1 MLLLFKARP
10 SRWPDRVLHLL
21 QLLVG
26 LIPEHVRFFVLIVE
40 GVAWSFIHLDQL
52 HSSYRIRFL
61 EPRYIPS

>member
-26 LIPEHVRFFVLIVE
+26 LIPEHVRLFVLEVE
-40 GVAWSFIHLDQL
+40 GVTRSFVHLDQL
-52 HSSYRIRFL
+52 HASYRICFL
-61 EPRYIPS
+61 EPRYVPS

>member
-1 MLLLFKARP
+1 M
-10 SRWPDRVLHLL
+10 LHLL

-40 GVAWSFIHLDQL
+40 GVAWSSIHLDQ
-52 HSSYRIRFL
+52 HHPSYRIRFL